1 MARPEPEERL
11 AGRLLAEQ
19 PVRSD
24 AMSVA
29 APKPLSANPLKRIL
43 GDLYLERVAP
53 VPYPPG
59 PDDFNVERTYRFVR
73 EPLPILLR
81 AYHEYGPIFSI
92 RVFHGRVVMML
103 GPEANHFMTV
113 SHPHLFQWREGSM
126 GDLIPLLGDGLLTI
140 DGDYHRRARRIMLP
154 AFHRERIA
162 ASHAT
167 MIEETERALDGWRDG
182 DVIDVYHW
190 ARRLTLRI
198 AMRALFGLDPD
209 EEGRG
214 TQAAIDFERALS
226 FYGTDFAVRIMRGP
240 RTPWRR
246 MQAARRALDRVVYA
260 EIERRRRG
268 VGGPMSE
275 RIDVLSMLI
284 EATDEDG
291 SRLSDRE
298 VRDQVMTLLFA
309 GHDTSTSTISFLL
322 YELAR
327 HPAAL
332 AKVLEEQ
339 DRVLGGRAPSAAELT
354 SELPELEMVLD
365 ETLRLYPPAWVGP
378 RRALE
383 SFSFGGHEVPEGA
396 YVNYCSWASHR
407 LPDVWP
413 EPEAFVPE
421 RFAPDT
427 KAALPKGAYI
437 PFGGGS
443 RTCIGMRFGQLEI
456 KTVVTLLLQRHRLEL
471 FPGRTM
477 TVRQM
482 PTLSPREPLD
492 MTVRARGIPAGL
504 AA

>member
-1 MARPEPEERL
+1 MRHPVASWLHGQYAAFMSIATPEP
-11 AGRLLAEQ
+11 
-19 PVRSD
+19 
-24 AMSVA
+24 
-29 APKPLSANPLKRIL
+29 LSSNPFRRIL
-43 GDLYLERVAP
+43 GDLYAERVAT

-59 PDDFNVERTYRFVR
+59 PTDFSLERTYRFVR
-73 EPLPILLR
+73 DPLPILLH
-81 AYHEYGPIFSI
+81 AYHEYGPVFSL

-103 GPEANHFMTV
+103 GPEANHYMTV
-113 SHPHLFQWREGSM
+113 SHASNFRWREGSL
-126 GDLIPLLGDGLLTI
+126 GDLVPLLGDGLLTI

-162 ASHAT
+162 ATAGT
-167 MIEETERALDGWRDG
+167 MVEEAQRALEPWRPG
-182 DVIDVYHW
+182 AIVDVYHW
-190 ARRLTLRI
+190 ARRLTMRV

-226 FYGTDFAVRIMRGP
+226 FYGTDFAMRVIRGP
-240 RTPWRR
+240 HTPWNR
-246 MQAARRALDRVVYA
+246 MQASRKALDTIIYE

-268 VGGPMSE
+268 VGGPISE
-275 RIDVLSMLI
+275 RIDVLSMLL
-284 EATDEDG
+284 EARDDEDG
-291 SRLSDRE
+291 SQLSARE

-332 AKVLEEQ
+332 AKLLEEQ
-339 DRVLGGRAPSAAELT
+339 DRVLAGRVPTAAELT
-354 SELPELEMVLD
+354 SDLPELEMVLD
-365 ETLRLYPPAWVGP
+365 ETLRLYPAAWVGP
-378 RRALE
+378 RRSVE
-383 SFSFGGHEVPEGA
+383 SFEFGGHEVPGGA
-396 YVNYCSWASHR
+396 YVNYSSWASHR
-407 LPDVWP
+407 LPEIFP

-421 RFAPDT
+421 RFVPEA

-443 RTCIGMRFGQLEI
+443 RTCIGMRFGQLEV
-456 KTVVTLLLQRHRLEL
+456 KTVVTLLLQRFRLEL

-482 PTLSPREPLD
+482 PTLSPREPLE
-492 MTVRARGIPAGL
+492 MIVRERGVPSGL
-504 AA
+504 TA

>member
-1 MARPEPEERL
+1 
-11 AGRLLAEQ
+11 
-19 PVRSD
+19 
-24 AMSVA
+24 MSVA
-29 APKPLSANPLKRIL
+29 APEPLSSNPVRRIL
-43 GDLYLERVAP
+43 GDLYVERVAD
-53 VPYPPG
+53 VPFPPG
-59 PDDFNVERTYRFVR
+59 PNDFNIERTYRFVR
-73 EPLPILLR
+73 DPLRILLPL
-81 AYHEYGPIFSI
+81 YQEYGPIFSV
-92 RVFHGRVVMML
+92 RVFHGRVVFML

-113 SHPHLFQWREGSM
+113 SHASNFHWRPGSM

-140 DGDYHRRARRIMLP
+140 DGDYHRRARRIILP

-162 ASHAT
+162 GAHDT
-167 MIEETERALDGWRDG
+167 MVEETLRALDAWRPG
-182 DVIDVYHW
+182 DVVDVYHW
-190 ARRLTLRI
+190 ARQLTLRV

-209 EEGRG
+209 EQGRG
-214 TQAAIDFERALS
+214 AQAAIDFERALS

-246 MQAARRALDRVVYA
+246 MHAARRALDEIVFA
-260 EIERRRRG
+260 EIVRRRADPDPDRT
-268 VGGPMSE
+268 
-275 RIDVLSMLI
+275 DVLSMLL
-284 EATDEDG
+284 EATDAEDG
-291 SRLSDRE
+291 SRLRDRE

-339 DRVLGGRAPSAAELT
+339 DRVLGGAPPSFADLMGDR
-354 SELPELEMVLD
+354 LPELEMVLD

-378 RRALE
+378 RKAVD
-383 SFSFGGHEVPEGA
+383 SFSFQGHEVPGGA
-396 YVNYCSWASHR
+396 YVNYSSWASHR

-421 RFAPDT
+421 RFAPDA
-427 KAALPKGAYI
+427 KARLPKGAYI

-456 KTVVTLLLQRHRLEL
+456 KTIVALLLQRHRLEL

-482 PTLSPREPLD
+482 PTLSPREPLE
-492 MTVRARGIPAGL
+492 MTVRERGVPAGL

>member
-1 MARPEPEERL
+1 
-11 AGRLLAEQ
+11 
-19 PVRSD
+19 V
-24 AMSVA
+24 SVA
-29 APKPLSANPLKRIL
+29 APKPLSSNPARRIL
-43 GDLYLERVAP
+43 ADLYAERSAP

-59 PDDFNVERTYRFVR
+59 PNDFNVERTYRFVR
-73 EPLPILLR
+73 DPLPILLA
-81 AYHEYGPIFSI
+81 AYREYGPIFSL

-103 GPEANHFMTV
+103 GPAANHFITV
-113 SHPHLFQWREGSM
+113 SNASAFEWRGGSM

-162 ASHAT
+162 ASHVT
-167 MIEETERALDGWRDG
+167 MLEETERALAGWREG
-182 DVIDVYHW
+182 EIVDVYHW

-214 TQAAIDFERALS
+214 AQAAVDFERALS
-226 FYGTDFAVRIMRGP
+226 FYGTDFALRVVRGP
-240 RTPWRR
+240 GSPWRR
-246 MQAARRALDRVVYA
+246 MQAARRALDRVIYS
-260 EIERRRRG
+260 EIERRRSG
-268 VGGPMSE
+268 IGGPLAE
-275 RIDVLSMLI
+275 RTDVLSMLI
-284 EATDEDG
+284 DATDAEDG

-332 AKVLEEQ
+332 AKLLDEQ
-339 DRVLGGRAPSAAELT
+339 DRVLDGRTPTAAELM
-354 SELPELEMVLD
+354 SDLPQLEMVLD
-365 ETLRLYPPAWVGP
+365 ETLRLYPAAWVGP
-378 RRALE
+378 RRAVE
-383 SFSFGGHEVPEGA
+383 TFSFGGHEVPAGA
-396 YVNYCSWASHR
+396 YVNYSSWASHR

-421 RFAPDT
+421 RFAPEA
-427 KAALPKGAYI
+427 KAALPRGAYI

-471 FPGRTM
+471 VPGRTM

-482 PTLSPREPLD
+482 PTLSPREPLE
-492 MTVRARGIPAGL
+492 MTVRPRGVPAEL
-504 AA
+504 RTQ